1 MTRLNRKSWNQ
12 FVSLTI
18 PYWVSDQKWTPIG
31 LSSLLVVLLL
41 AYTQFSVIFN
51 QKLGEFT
58 SALAAEDAERFWRN
72 LRIFLLL
79 LIVAVPVNAFYYFV
93 RDKLSICWRRWL
105 TTRLLG
111 DYFSNRAY
119 YHLTGHPTIDNPDQR
134 IADDINTF
142 TQKALSFLLIALNG
156 LMQLVAFSAVLWSL
170 SKILVAFL
178 IGYALMGTIITIVVF
193 GKGLTVLNYLQL
205 KREADFRF
213 SLIRVRENAESIA
226 FYGGEDREKELVLK
240 RFGRAFVNYNKLI
253 GWQLFLSM
261 FQYANSYASYLLP
274 YFVLAPAILAGQ
286 LEVGSVVVAGGAFSA
301 CLVALNLVIDNF
313 DSLSKFAAGIDRLDS
328 FKKAVTAPIESN
340 ATDTIQYQVSKD
352 VKLENVTLQIPH
364 GHRVL
369 IDDLSFNLTPG
380 VNLIISGPSGCGKTS
395 LLRAIIGLW
404 NQGAG
409 TIARPSLDELLFL
422 PQRPYLIQG
431 DLRSQLLYPR
441 LDMAVT
447 DDELRHALKLVQLPH
462 LLESASSLSTEADW
476 SKVLSIGEQ
485 QRLSFARLFLIRPK
499 FAFLDEATSAL
510 DPKNEDHLY
519 RELRK
524 TDTTFISISHHEAVT
539 AFHEVELEL
548 IGDGSW
554 RWRTLS
560 STRGSG
566 RPIPRNG
573 AKSW

>member
-1 MTRLNRKSWNQ
+1 M
-12 FVSLTI
+12 
-18 PYWVSDQKWTPIG
+18 
-31 LSSLLVVLLL
+31 LLL
-41 AYTQFSVIFN
+41 AYTKFSVLFN
-51 QKLGEFT
+51 QELGEFT
-58 SALAAEDAERFWRN
+58 SSLATQDADRFWTN
-72 LRIFLLL
+72 LWFVLTLL
-79 LIVAVPVNAFYYFV
+79 VFMVPLNAFYYFV
-93 RDKLSICWRRWL
+93 RDKLSIYWRRWL
-105 TTRLLG
+105 TTKLLG
-111 DYFSNRAY
+111 DYFDNRAY
-119 YHLTGHPTIDNPDQR
+119 YHLTAHPTIDNPDQR

-156 LMQLVAFSAVLWSL
+156 LLQLIAFSAVLWSL

-178 IGYALMGTIITIVVF
+178 IGYAFMGTIVTIVVF

-226 FYGGEDREKELVLK
+226 FYGGEDREKELVQQ

-274 YFVLAPAILAGQ
+274 YVVLAPAVLAGK
-286 LEVGSVVVAGGAFSA
+286 LEVGSVTVAGGAFSA

-328 FKKAVTAPIESN
+328 FKKAVVAPSESS
-340 ATDTIQYQVSKD
+340 ATESIQYQVSKEL
-352 VKLENVTLQIPH
+352 KLENVMLQVPH
-364 GHRVL
+364 GRRVL
-369 IDDLSFNLTPG
+369 IDDLSFSLAQGT
-380 VNLIISGPSGCGKTS
+380 NLIISGPSGCGKTS
-395 LLRAIIGLW
+395 LLRAIVGLW
-404 NQGAG
+404 GHGTG
-409 TIARPSLDELLFL
+409 TIGRPNLDELLFL

-447 DDELRHALKLVQLPH
+447 DEELEQALKLVQLPH
-462 LLESASSLSTEADW
+462 LVESASSLLTEADW

-560 STRGSG
+560 SHRGAG
-566 RPIPRNG
+566 RTMPRNG
-573 AKSW
+573 VKSS